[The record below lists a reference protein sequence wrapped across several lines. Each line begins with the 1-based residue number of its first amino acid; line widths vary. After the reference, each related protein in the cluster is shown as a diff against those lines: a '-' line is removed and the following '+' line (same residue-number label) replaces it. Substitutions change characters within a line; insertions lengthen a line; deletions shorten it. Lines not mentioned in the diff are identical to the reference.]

1 MLTIYHNPRCG
12 KSREA
17 IQFLEEKNIEHEV
30 VNYIETPLT
39 PDDLYDLLDL
49 LAMDAFELI
58 RTKEDLWKREFA
70 DLEMDD
76 DELILLMIEYPQLME
91 RPIVASDD
99 AAVVARPADKIM
111 ELVD

>member
-1 MLTIYHNPRCG
+1 MITIYHNPRCG

-17 IQFLEEKNIEHEV
+17 LQFLEEKKIEHEV
-30 VNYIETPLT
+30 VNYLEEPLT
-39 PDDLYDLLDL
+39 PDELYDLLDL

-76 DELILLMIEYPQLME
+76 DELVLLMIEYPHLME
-91 RPIVASDD
+91 RPIVATDD
-99 AAVVARPADKIM
+99 AAVIARPAEKIM
-111 ELVD
+111 ELL